1 MSDDE
6 PLVACKRCQLAQ
18 RVLKQQ
24 TQIITDLERCLH
36 LAERQIRVLEEQGAE
51 GTQDAQFL
59 VSMRWCEHGRQA
71 R

>member
-24 TQIITDLERCLH
+24 TQIITDLERRAL
-36 LAERQIRVLEEQGAE
+36 LAEKRVKELEEWAAIRDFGPETRHE
-51 GTQDAQFL
+51 G
-59 VSMRWCEHGRQA
+59 GR
-71 R
+71 